1 MAKRTIEVWAPV
13 ALGEAGASVSLPA
26 APAAPSL
33 DFDMGER
40 LSATVPTLNLSSA
53 LGKIKAYQVDMS
65 LLSNNLRE
73 TLADFQQMMDGIP
86 ESISGYRIEEIEL
99 NLGVSGN
106 GGIALIGKLDVG
118 MEAAIKIKIKRA
130 AGRH

>member
-13 ALGEAGASVSLPA
+13 FPGEAGTPASLPA

-33 DFDMGER
+33 DLDIEG
-40 LSATVPTLNLSSA
+40 LSTAAPSFNFSGA
-53 LGKIKAYQVDMS
+53 LGKMKAYRIDMS

-73 TLADFQQMMDGIP
+73 TLADFQKMMDGIP
-86 ESISGYRIEEIEL
+86 KSASGYCIEEIEL

-118 MEAAIKIKIKRA
+118 VEAAIRIKIKREGA
-130 AGRH
+130 KP